1 MVGVLVGWKEARGW
15 RQGSCGGG
23 LGMRVGVGIVA
34 VLQSRDDGGDDGGI
48 ACFV

>member
-1 MVGVLVGWKEARGW
+1 MVGVLVGWWVGQEW
-15 RQGSCGGG
+15 RQGSCGEE

-34 VLQSRDDGGDDGGI
+34 VLQSRDDGGDDGGV